1 MAAQF
6 EDQHS
11 ILAQRNK
18 KDKHRDG
25 NGTLN
30 QHSPTEMLCK

>member
-1 MAAQF
+1 MAAQS

-18 KDKHRDG
+18 VDQHRDG

-30 QHSPTEMLCK
+30 QHSPTEMLWK